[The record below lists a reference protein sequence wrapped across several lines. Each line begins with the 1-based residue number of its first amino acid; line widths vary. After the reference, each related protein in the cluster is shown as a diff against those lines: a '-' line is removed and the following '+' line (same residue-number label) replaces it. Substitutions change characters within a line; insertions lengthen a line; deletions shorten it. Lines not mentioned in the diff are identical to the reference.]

1 MSTVMSQ
8 SKQKNAADA
17 GGRQAPERG
26 CALHLIRNI
35 GIAAHIDAG
44 KTTTTERILFYTGKV
59 HKIGEVHDGTAVM
72 DWMEQERERGITIT
86 SAATTCY
93 WRDHMINIIDT
104 PGHVDFT
111 VEVERSMRI
120 LDGAVG
126 VFCGVAGVQPQSET
140 VWRQARKYKVPCIA
154 FVNKMDRTGARFT
167 WVVGQI
173 VEKLK
178 VPAFPVQL
186 PWGAED
192 SFQGVFDLIKMKAYT
207 FDEASKGES
216 IAVQDIPEAFRA
228 EAEEHRARLIE
239 AIAERDESVLEAYME
254 NPDLPEEVLIAGIRR
269 ATIKGDFVPVLV
281 GSALKNKGVQP
292 LLDAIVDFL
301 PSPDD
306 VPATE
311 GKDPKTMEPLS
322 REVSDLAPLSALSFK
337 IANDA
342 YVGKI
347 AYVRVYSG
355 VLKKGQNVY
364 NPRTEKRERLGRILR
379 LHANSREDVDALY
392 TGEIGGIVGFK
403 NVTTGDTLCVEQ
415 SPVVLERIEFPETVI
430 SMAIEPKSQAD
441 RDALND
447 TLIILSEE
455 DPTFQVATD
464 PETGQTIIRG
474 MGELHLEIIK
484 DRMFREFN
492 VQANAGK
499 PVVAYRETILGKGSA
514 VGEFDREISGKRQFA
529 GISLSVE
536 PRERAS
542 GNLIS
547 IEVSKGELGQDFRGA
562 VSQGL
567 EDGLATGVLGSSQLV
582 DVHVRVVAVNVHAVD
597 STEIAFRSAAS
608 MALRAAIQGAKPQL
622 LEPIMEVE
630 VLTPDEHMGDVLADL
645 GARRGKVKDMG
656 AQEGAQLIRVLVPLA
671 ELFGY
676 STALRSLTRGRA
688 NYSMEPVLFEVVPD
702 DVREKILIY

>member
-1 MSTVMSQ
+1 MSQ
-8 SKQKNAADA
+8 AKQKNAEA
-17 GGRQAPERG
+17 GGRNAPGRS
-26 CALHLIRNI
+26 CRLHLIRNI

-93 WRDHMINIIDT
+93 WREHMVNIIDT

-111 VEVERSMRI
+111 VEVERSMRV

-154 FVNKMDRTGARFT
+154 FVNKMDRTGARFD
-167 WVVGQI
+167 WVVEQI
-173 VEKLK
+173 VDKLK
-178 VPAFPVQL
+178 VLAVPVQI

-192 SFQGVFDLIKMKAYT
+192 RFKGVFDLIRMKAFA
-207 FDEASKGES
+207 FDEESKGEK
-216 IAVQDIPEAFRA
+216 IDIQDIPEEFRA
-228 EAEEHRARLIE
+228 QAEASRARLIE
-239 AIAERDESVLEAYME
+239 AVAECDEQVLEAYME
-254 NPDLPEEVLIAGIRR
+254 NPDLSEAEIVAGIRR
-269 ATIKGDFVPVLV
+269 ATVKGTFVPVLA
-281 GSALKNKGVQP
+281 GSALKNKGIQP
-292 LLDAIVDFL
+292 LMDAIVDYL
-301 PSPDD
+301 PAPEDIM
-306 VPATE
+306 PAV
-311 GKDPKTMEPLS
+311 GKDPKTGEPTE
-322 REVSDLAPLSALSFK
+322 RVVSDHAALSALSFK

-355 VLKKGQNVY
+355 VLEKGQNVY
-364 NPRTEKRERLGRILR
+364 NPRTNKRERLGRILR

-403 NVTTGDTLCVEQ
+403 NVTTGDTLCQEK

-441 RDALND
+441 REALHD
-447 TLIILSEE
+447 TLRVMSEE
-455 DPTFQVATD
+455 DPTFQVASD
-464 PETGQTIIRG
+464 LETGQTIIRG

-484 DRMFREFN
+484 DRMFREFK

-499 PVVAYRETILGKGSA
+499 PMVAYRETIRGKGSA
-514 VGEFDREISGKRQFA
+514 SSTFDREIGGKRQFA
-529 GISLSVE
+529 GIQLSVE
-536 PRERAS
+536 PRQRAS
-542 GNLIS
+542 GNEIS
-547 IEVSKGELGQDFRGA
+547 IDVSKGDLPRAFHDA
-562 VSQGL
+562 LVQGI
-567 EDGLATGVLGSSQLV
+567 EDGLVTGVLGSSQLV
-582 DVHVRVVAVNVHAVD
+582 DVHVRVQGVNVHPVD
-597 STEIAFRSAAS
+597 STDTAFRSAAS
-608 MALRAAIQGAKPQL
+608 MALREAVQAGHPQL

-630 VLTPDEHMGDVLADL
+630 VLTPDEHMGDVLSDL
-645 GARRGKVKDMG
+645 GARRGKVKDMD
-656 AQEGAQLIRVLVPLA
+656 AQEGVQLIRVLVPLA

-688 NYSMEPVLFEVVPD
+688 NYTMEPVQFEVVPD
-702 DVREKILIY
+702 DVKEKIIIY